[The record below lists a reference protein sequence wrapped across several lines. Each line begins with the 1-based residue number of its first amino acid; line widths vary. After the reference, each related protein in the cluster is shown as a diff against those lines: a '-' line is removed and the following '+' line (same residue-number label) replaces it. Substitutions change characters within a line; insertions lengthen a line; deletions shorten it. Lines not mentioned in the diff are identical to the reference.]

1 MAEETNRLMF
11 RNPTLTE
18 TRSGKHL
25 LVWGDIGQWMI
36 VDDELSSL
44 MTLFDGKHETK
55 QVLIEFSKNKNKPLK
70 DVIRE
75 SEKVLA
81 ELIQREVLTPE
92 QKIGTTI
99 TEQPRLSNL
108 TLNITNRCNLHCI
121 WCYNKPRNTEEVS
134 IDVLFSAVR
143 DSHSLLEDTA
153 SLIILG
159 GEPFIDSKRL
169 IRTLHYGNQIFTQPV
184 LISTNGT
191 LCTKEIVRSLAEYH
205 VDVQVSLDSH
215 DPFKNDHIRG
225 RGAFSN
231 TVDGIKMLVD
241 QGIYTVLCMVYT
253 KSNID
258 DFEPYLE
265 LALSLGVNEV
275 RFIPLRLIGAGK
287 NLNTLAPDQY
297 ASYKHLMRILD
308 RNPRYRDLLKR
319 DFFSIIMNTCLY
331 KANRGNCGIGSKT
344 LFIDADGKVY
354 PCPNHVSPHYFCG
367 DIREQSLTDI
377 MLRSSVMERIRR
389 TYHVDN
395 YSQCNRCAFQNWCSG
410 DCRGEVLSLT
420 GNPNGVSP
428 HCNELKRLYLE
439 MLWSISEG
447 SPLLKSTSEAGKSYT
462 YPFRF

>member
-1 MAEETNRLMF
+1 MTEETNRLMF
-11 RNPTLTE
+11 RDPTLME

-44 MTLFDGKHETK
+44 MDLFDGKHETQ
-55 QVLIEFSKNKNKPLK
+55 QVLIEFSKIKNKPLK

-81 ELIQREVLTPE
+81 ELIQREVLATE
-92 QKIGTTI
+92 LKTNTI
-99 TEQPRLSNL
+99 IAEQPRLSNL

-121 WCYNKPRNTEEVS
+121 WCYNKPRNTEEVP

-143 DSHSLLEDTA
+143 NSRSLLEDTA

-159 GEPFIDSKRL
+159 GEPFIDPQRL
-169 IRTLHYGNQIFTQPV
+169 KRTLHCGSEIFSQPV

-191 LCTKEIVRSLAEYH
+191 LCTKEIVRSLSDYP

-215 DPFKNDHIRG
+215 DPLKNDRIRG
-225 RGAFSN
+225 RGAFSKA
-231 TVDGIKMLVD
+231 VDGIKMLVD
-241 QGIYTVLCMVYT
+241 QGIHTVLCMVYT

-258 DFEPYLE
+258 DFEPYLKF
-265 LALSLGVNEV
+265 ALSLGVSEV

-287 NLNTLAPDQY
+287 NLDTQAPDQY
-297 ASYKHLMRILD
+297 ASFKHLLYILE
-308 RNPRYRDLLKR
+308 RNPDYRDLLKR
-319 DFFSIIMNTCLY
+319 DFFSIVMNTCLY
-331 KANRGNCGIGSKT
+331 KANCGNCGIGSKT

-354 PCPNHVSPHYFCG
+354 PCPNHVLPHYLCG
-367 DIREQSLTDI
+367 DIRDQSLTDI
-377 MLRSSVMERIRR
+377 VLRSSVMERIRS

-395 YSQCNRCAFQNWCSG
+395 YSQCKRCAFQKWCSG

-428 HCNELKRLYLE
+428 HCTELKRLYTE

-447 SPLLKSTSEAGKSYT
+447 SPLLKSTAEPGERYT